1 MIKMI
6 NSLLNI
12 KSIKNNFSSL
22 FQHRKDNAKKKKRKR
37 RRKGE
42 LCCHYMDQ
50 DLENKL
56 KEKE

>member
-22 FQHRKDNAKKKKRKR
+22 FQHRKDNAKKKKKKKKKKR
-37 RRKGE
+37 RTLLPLYGSRLGK
-42 LCCHYMDQ
+42 
-50 DLENKL
+50 
-56 KEKE
+56 

>member
-1 MIKMI
+1 MI

>member
-22 FQHRKDNAKKKKRKR
+22 FQHRKDNAKKKK
-37 RRKGE
+37 
-42 LCCHYMDQ
+42 
-50 DLENKL
+50 
-56 KEKE
+56 KEKEEEKENFVAIIWIKTWKIN